1 MGYGK
6 AKHLTVTEKIYAEL
20 KAAILNEKHLPGEH
34 LVETDIVTEYKCS
47 RATIREALRYLVD
60 DGLVELIPHKGIIVR
75 RLTKKQIIDICKV
88 LYHLQPLL
96 GHLAI
101 QECDDEKYKI
111 LENKV
116 SETVISDY
124 NYKVYFRT
132 IADFFLGL
140 SEITGNLML
149 IREMRYIYMLL
160 KVNYRMINFDLK
172 EYYLTLCRH
181 EILAALKDKDEG
193 LAVKLMS
200 DFVNDIISS
209 VEKHY

>member
-6 AKHLTVTEKIYAEL
+6 TENLTVTEKTYVAL
-20 KAAILNEKHLPGEH
+20 KKAILNEKHLPGEH
-34 LVETDIVTEYKCS
+34 LVETDIVAEYKCS
-47 RATIREALRYLVD
+47 RATIREALRHLVD

-75 RLTKKQIIDICKV
+75 RLTKKQMIDICKV
-88 LYHLQPLL
+88 LYYLQPLL

-101 QECDDEKYKI
+101 QECDDEKYKF

-116 SETVISDY
+116 NETVISDY
-124 NYKVYFRT
+124 KVYFRA
-132 IADFFLGL
+132 IADFFLDL

-149 IREMRYIYMLL
+149 LREMQYIYTLL

-172 EYYLTLCRH
+172 EYYLTLCRR